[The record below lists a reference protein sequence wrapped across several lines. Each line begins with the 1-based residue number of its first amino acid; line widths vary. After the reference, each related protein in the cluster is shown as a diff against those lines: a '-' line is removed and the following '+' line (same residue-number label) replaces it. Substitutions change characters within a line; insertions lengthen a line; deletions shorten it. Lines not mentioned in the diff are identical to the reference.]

1 MMVMGEG
8 VGQYPSMGAQ
18 PNIFSP
24 YQHRNFGADSLSEP
38 KIVAETPMPTINPT
52 MPRLPV
58 KNESPNLSPRLGP
71 EPELG
76 VGDHLENAATGWTR
90 FSLG

>member
-1 MMVMGEG
+1 MQAKLMMVMGKELD
-8 VGQYPSMGAQ
+8 
-18 PNIFSP
+18 NICFHGCLNQHFFHQNT
-24 YQHRNFGADSLSEP
+24 QHRNFGADSLSEP
-38 KIVAETPMPTINPT
+38 KIVSGDSMPIINPT

-76 VGDHLENAATGWTR
+76 VGSPGKCS
-90 FSLG
+90 F